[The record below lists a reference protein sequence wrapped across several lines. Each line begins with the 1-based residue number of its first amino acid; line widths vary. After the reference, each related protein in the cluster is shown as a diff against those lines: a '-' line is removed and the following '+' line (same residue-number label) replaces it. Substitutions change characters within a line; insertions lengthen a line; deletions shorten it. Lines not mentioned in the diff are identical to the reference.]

1 MAYETLLEEDRNL
14 KFLVQDVPES
24 RDEADSISKYVVNL
38 ESASAVYLP
47 KYSLD
52 SENRAVKQE
61 TRRLR
66 TVSKELLEKFGRN
79 AHQNGVIALLTFK
92 DKLEDEQV
100 KKLPSLLKS
109 VCDVQMVLYHSS
121 HFAILQMEVKSY
133 TLLGDKILEENGYN
147 IQNMI
152 ITHLEALS
160 LDALPNC
167 FIELLTG
174 KSNAVSIQNVLSN
187 ALVRFCGS
195 FRYLRLN
202 EGDELDLKAS
212 NPPVG
217 FKPSVSLTLL
227 FSKRAQGNAK
237 QFNAILSDDNSTWER
252 YQHPDVVCIPFEQLF
267 LLRNYSAPLV
277 GLIGGNDVPG
287 VRISVMFSTKKEE
300 MTEFY
305 RVLTGRSPICRSDK
319 TGTSYMIYPI
329 AAHLELQLICNESI
343 HTDPSDSIAICIRI
357 KDHEKVSTALG
368 QPLTCIDA
376 GHWETSD
383 PVGNRIKLF
392 VPFE

>member
-1 MAYETLLEEDRNL
+1 MYLL
-14 KFLVQDVPES
+14 FL
-24 RDEADSISKYVVNL
+24 I
-38 ESASAVYLP
+38 
-47 KYSLD
+47 
-52 SENRAVKQE
+52 
-61 TRRLR
+61 
-66 TVSKELLEKFGRN
+66 
-79 AHQNGVIALLTFK
+79 
-92 DKLEDEQV
+92 
-100 KKLPSLLKS
+100 
-109 VCDVQMVLYHSS
+109 
-121 HFAILQMEVKSY
+121 
-133 TLLGDKILEENGYN
+133 
-147 IQNMI
+147 
-152 ITHLEALS
+152 ALS

-174 KSNAVSIQNVLSN
+174 KSNAISIQNVLSN

-195 FRYLRLN
+195 FGYLRLY
-202 EGDELDLKAS
+202 EGDEPDLKPS

-227 FSKRAQGNAK
+227 FSKHAHGNAE
-237 QFNAILSDDNSTWER
+237 QVNAILSDDNSTWES
-252 YQHPDVVCIPFEQLF
+252 YQHPDVVRSPFEQFF
-267 LLRNYSAPLV
+267 LLRNYSAPLF
-277 GLIGGNDVPG
+277 GLISGNDVPG

-305 RVLTGRSPICRSDK
+305 HVLSGRSPVCRSDK
-319 TGTSYMIYPI
+319 TGTSYIIYPI
-329 AAHLELQLICNESI
+329 ATHLELQLIYNETI

-392 VPFE
+392 APFE